1 MKPFFVTDTER
12 RGSRARLREIVREQ
26 SLAFGNFTLASGA
39 TSHFYIDLRRT
50 TTHPEGA
57 YLVATLL
64 LDRLRDDWP
73 DAAGGPTIGAD
84 PIAGALATMSHLH
97 GNPLPTFIVR
107 SATKDHGTQKRV
119 EGHLKTGDRVIL
131 LDDVI
136 TRGGSLVQAIRA
148 VRELGAEVQK
158 VMTILNRNAG
168 GDEVIANE
176 GLTIDS
182 IFELHDIVTVKEQ
195 EGAHA

>member
-182 IFELHDIVTVKEQ
+182 ILELHDIVTVKEQ